1 MTVIVRGKK
10 DSLKELSNSLE
21 TFIPLI
27 RSQGDTDAAID
38 LLKILD
44 DLKKITS
51 VDSPDL
57 RPTLKAL
64 VNTFEG
70 EHELMAYTH
79 QRKNAGDWTE
89 ADELSLVS
97 LRVLNLTR
105 QMLR

>member
-1 MTVIVRGKK
+1 MSVIVRGKK
-10 DSLKELSNSLE
+10 DSLKELSNSME

-27 RSQGDTDAAID
+27 QSQGENEAAVD
-38 LLKILD
+38 LLKILE
-44 DLKKITS
+44 DLKKIPS
-51 VDSPDL
+51 IDSPQL
-57 RPTLKAL
+57 RPALKSLIDA
-64 VNTFEG
+64 FEG

-79 QRKNAGDWTE
+79 QRKNAGEWSE

>member
-10 DSLKELSNSLE
+10 DSLKELSNALE

-27 RSQGDTDAAID
+27 RNQGEDEAAVQ
-38 LLKILD
+38 LVKTLE

-57 RPTLKAL
+57 RATLKDVIAA
-64 VNTFEG
+64 FEG
-70 EHELMAYTH
+70 DHDLMVYTH
-79 QRKNAGDWTE
+79 QRKNAGEWSE

-97 LRVLNLTR
+97 SRVLNLTR